1 MKSLLT
7 AFSILFLGCHLLTAK
22 VSHLLV
28 SSLGEGVVRMDQTEA
43 DKVIASSSFLPRE
56 ESLHV
61 KPKSGIETLAA
72 GYQFRFGA
80 STSFKC
86 QDDSLEIAT
95 GSLLMRSRKITNR
108 IDITGPE
115 VSLTVYGSG
124 TSLIQVEP
132 NGGLKCV
139 GLLGSLKFG
148 YQDGT
153 EINLLPGELV
163 FTDLKKMSF
172 SDKVTIELENLFETS
187 FLISGFM
194 NSSSFENA
202 LQNVANLQKNAIAK
216 TYNAKVGRAKS
227 SSNFEVISSSSQVSS
242 PSPSAF
248 TKESYELPEKSPLNE
263 LLGRAP
269 QRWRSTSS
277 VSNNPSVDPKPA
289 SVEEKRPFPSRL
301 LRGQ

>member
-56 ESLHV
+56 VSLHV

-115 VSLTVYGSG
+115 VSLTVSGSG

-139 GLLGSLKFG
+139 GLLGSLQFG

-227 SSNFEVISSSSQVSS
+227 ASNFELISSSSQVSS

-277 VSNNPSVDPKPA
+277 VSNNPSVDPNPA

>member
-1 MKSLLT
+1 
-7 AFSILFLGCHLLTAK
+7 
-22 VSHLLV
+22 
-28 SSLGEGVVRMDQTEA
+28 MDQTEA
-43 DKVIASSSFLPRE
+43 DKVIPSSSFLPRE
-56 ESLHV
+56 VSLHV

-115 VSLTVYGSG
+115 VSLTVSGSG

-277 VSNNPSVDPKPA
+277 VSNNPSVDPKSA